1 MWKSNCFFWKK
12 NILTALII
20 LNIILTIPLGGLS
33 HLVICLGEDGH
44 VALEPIHDGRA
55 CPLAKSN
62 FLKSLSLGNGQVV
75 LQENAHHCADFYLN
89 APTGIHQVL
98 KTETTLKN
106 ILQDFFSLEALYWAS
121 NLEPTWPPRASYLQP
136 LKIPLLHQANSN
148 LILLI

>member
-44 VALEPIHDGRA
+44 VALEPIHDGQA

-62 FLKSLSLGNGQVV
+62 SPKSLPLGNGQVI

-89 APTGIHQVL
+89 APTGIRQVL
-98 KTETTLKN
+98 ETEIASEN
-106 ILQDFFSLEALYWAS
+106 VLQDFSSLGALHWAS
-121 NLEPTWPPRASYLQP
+121 YQEPTWPPKASYLQR
-136 LKIPLLHQANSN
+136 LKLPLLHQAHRN